1 MSYETFYKMGQT
13 WENDWRIFQ
22 QDNNEGAWYLRYIA
36 GALSLVV
43 AYLFAQYLGDH
54 ERTVVSIMGFGFA
67 LVFFAYG
74 AVMWREVSKVAIWLI
89 AIYAAYVMLEKALD
103 TSPASVAI
111 VFSAAWI
118 VWAIKSK
125 K

>member
-1 MSYETFYKMGQT
+1 MSYETFYKIGQT
-13 WENDWRIFQ
+13 LETDWRQFE

-67 LVFFAYG
+67 FVFFAYS

>member
-1 MSYETFYKMGQT
+1 
-13 WENDWRIFQ
+13 
-22 QDNNEGAWYLRYIA
+22 
-36 GALSLVV
+36 
-43 AYLFAQYLGDH
+43 
-54 ERTVVSIMGFGFA
+54 
-67 LVFFAYG
+67 
-74 AVMWREVSKVAIWLI
+74 MWREVSKVAIWLI

>member
-1 MSYETFYKMGQT
+1 
-13 WENDWRIFQ
+13 
-22 QDNNEGAWYLRYIA
+22 
-36 GALSLVV
+36 
-43 AYLFAQYLGDH
+43 
-54 ERTVVSIMGFGFA
+54 MGFGFA
-67 LVFFAYG
+67 LVFFAYS